1 MKQFLVQFPVI
12 SKGWDVTEDQGFEVV
27 LWCDGEWPNVP
38 GVCCWRR
45 GVREAF
51 GAAGA
56 TVREVV
62 WQPPAPVPARN
73 ATAGNG
79 PRKLA
84 WLPPA
89 IRRPLAQAYR
99 RLRRPRGRGRM
110 SPGTASRAVP
120 PIAGLAGADLVI
132 AESLRAARAA
142 ASAGT
147 PSFRVWALALPAQW
161 LPPGGHTEYA
171 TELNETAKQVGGF
184 LTDSELARESI
195 ERSAHSLRPKVE
207 LFPPIATDHP
217 CETCGGK
224 PVEPVNLTEL
234 DPTVAQLALWR
245 DGHAEED
252 EPHPFSFPGARQ
264 RGLAG
269 PWAKANR
276 SAWQDDHTGTP
287 MTMPTDKPA
296 DWTAAAQIAGAQAVR
311 DTVLV
316 PAKPRQKRTAMVSGH
331 DLKFAVELAE
341 RLDRRNDL
349 ELSIDEWPGLARQTT
364 QTAER
369 LERADSILAEWAR
382 TSAIWLSE
390 HKRPDQFLVVRL
402 HRFELDTPYPRQ
414 LAMDNVD
421 AVVYIAP
428 LFGRRIRDE
437 LGWPADKLVYIP
449 NFMDQDWLRR
459 PKLDG
464 AQFTLGFVG
473 FEFIRKRFDLALD
486 LLAEIRQTDKRF
498 RMVVRGAM
506 PWHNKY
512 AWTNDDERDYVGWC
526 FERIERD
533 PLLRD
538 AVVLHSPGR
547 DMARWFRRVGY
558 LVSTSDEEGSHASVA
573 EGMASGAVP
582 VVRSWPGAAEIYGKQ
597 WVHDSI
603 GAAANAVL
611 GNADPAVWAESSTQA
626 REEIGR
632 THDPNKVVAAWA
644 DLLHRD
650 VAGARRYFAEYS
662 SLQRPDSGR

>member
-1 MKQFLVQFPVI
+1 M
-12 SKGWDVTEDQGFEVV
+12 GGDVTEHQDFEVV
-27 LWCDGEWPNVP
+27 LLCDGEWPNVP
-38 GVCCWRR
+38 GVCCWRS
-45 GVREAF
+45 GVRNAF

-62 WQPPAPVPARN
+62 WQPPAPAPVRK
-73 ATAGNG
+73 ATTGNG
-79 PRKLA
+79 PRRLA
-84 WLPPA
+84 WLPPFA
-89 IRRPLAQAYR
+89 RRPLAQAYR
-99 RLRRPRGRGRM
+99 RLRRATAEVRLGRGH
-110 SPGTASRAVP
+110 PG
-120 PIAGLAGADLVI
+120 PIGSDQGAPDPNRPDLDGADLVV

-142 ASAGT
+142 ASADT
-147 PSFRVWALALPAQW
+147 PSYRVWALALPPQW

-184 LTDSELARESI
+184 LTDGELARESI
-195 ERSAHSLRPKVE
+195 ERSAHALRPKVE
-207 LFPPIATDHP
+207 LFPPIATDQA
-217 CETCGGK
+217 CEACTGQ
-224 PVEPVNLTEL
+224 PVEPLNLTEL

-252 EPHPFSFPGARQ
+252 EPHPYSFAGARQ

-276 SAWQDDHTGTP
+276 SAWQNDHTGTP
-287 MTMPTDKPA
+287 MTMPGDRPA
-296 DWTAAAQIAGAQAVR
+296 DWTAAAQAAGARAVR
-311 DTVLV
+311 DTVRM
-316 PAKPRQKRTAMVSGH
+316 PGPTAPRQRRNVMVSGH

-341 RLDRRNDL
+341 RLDRRSDL
-349 ELSIDEWPGLARQTT
+349 DLSIDEWPGLARQTA

-414 LAMDNVD
+414 LALENVD

-437 LGWPADKLVYIP
+437 LNWPTDKLVYIP
-449 NFMDQDWLRR
+449 NYLDLDWLDR

-538 AVVLHSPGR
+538 AVVLHPPGR

-611 GNADPAVWAESSTQA
+611 SNADPAVSAESRDQA

-632 THDPNKVVAAWA
+632 THDPHKVVAAWA

-650 VAGARRYFAEYS
+650 VAGARRYFAEYAS
-662 SLQRPDSGR
+662 VELPDSGR

>member
-1 MKQFLVQFPVI
+1 MSEL
-12 SKGWDVTEDQGFEVV
+12 EVV
-27 LWCDGEWPNVP
+27 LLCDGEWPNVP
-38 GVCCWRR
+38 GVCCWRG

-51 GAAGA
+51 VATGA

-62 WQPPAPVPARN
+62 WQPPATASVRG
-73 ATAGNG
+73 ATTGG

-84 WLPPA
+84 WLPPSV
-89 IRRPLAQAYR
+89 RRPLAQAYR
-99 RLRRPRGRGRM
+99 RLRRRNTRSTSTTPRV
-110 SPGTASRAVP
+110 VP

-147 PSFRVWALALPAQW
+147 PAYRVWALALPPQW

-195 ERSAHSLRPKVE
+195 ERSANSLRPKVE
-207 LFPPIATDHP
+207 LFPPLADDRDCP
-217 CETCGGK
+217 TCTAESL
-224 PVEPVNLTEL
+224 EPVNLTEL

-245 DGHAEED
+245 HGLAAD
-252 EPHPFSFPGARQ
+252 ESRPYSFPGARR
-264 RGLAG
+264 RGLSG
-269 PWAKANR
+269 PWPKATR
-276 SAWQDDHTGTP
+276 SAWQDDHTGAP
-287 MTMPTDKPA
+287 MTMPDDEPS
-296 DWTAAAQIAGAQAVR
+296 DWSAAAQVHGARTLR
-311 DTVLV
+311 DTVQV
-316 PAKPRQKRTAMVSGH
+316 PTTSRKKSNAIVSGH

-341 RLDRRNDL
+341 RLGRRGDL
-349 ELSIDEWPGLARQTT
+349 DVTTDEWPGLARQTAHT
-364 QTAER
+364 TER
-369 LERADSILAEWAR
+369 LARADSILAEWAR

-402 HRFELDTPYPRQ
+402 HRFELDTPYPQQ
-414 LAMDNVD
+414 LRMENVD

-437 LGWPADKLVYIP
+437 VGWPTDKLIYIP
-449 NFMDQDWLRR
+449 NFMDMDWLDR
-459 PKLDG
+459 PKQPG

-498 RMVVRGAM
+498 RMIVRGVM

-538 AVVLHSPGR
+538 AVVFHPPGR
-547 DMARWFRRVGY
+547 DMARWFRRVGHI
-558 LVSTSDEEGSHASVA
+558 VSTSDEEGSHASVA

-582 VVRSWPGAAEIYGKQ
+582 VVRSWPGAAEIYGKE

-603 GAAANAVL
+603 GDAANAVL
-611 GNADPAVWAESSTQA
+611 RNADQTVWTESCDQA
-626 REEIGR
+626 HEEIRR
-632 THDPNKVVAAWA
+632 THDPDKVVAAWA

-650 VAGARRYFAEYS
+650 VAGARRHFAEYS
-662 SLQRPDSGR
+662 SIELPDSDR